1 MFVAFSKRPL
11 SDLFSLEG
19 LFELLQLPLLL
30 IVIAWLPTLS
40 PYTSSTLSQ
49 RNGYRFGDALIE
61 TSLHFG
67 FLHFLVL
74 FNVSNLDTIF
84 RLFYEVYDAQM
95 RAKVLEAGIKTLGIL
110 FFFAGLMY
118 TMIGAQYDCG
128 TLASFTQAVAADV
141 SAADRALLPP
151 ALLDELRAASD
162 ALGAWDP
169 YDVNGT
175 APPLAGTRHVQLAT
189 RLLDALALP
198 HGLHGVDNKL
208 DLYGWCGRS
217 SFPGFFD
224 YVYYTVVTLS
234 TVGYGDWS
242 PTDYPTRFVGMV
254 MMFTLMLWLPYQLTK
269 LVDFYVQMHTSLGK
283 LPKPWDEFVVLFGPV
298 APDQLCMFVSEFTIL
313 RAKAE
318 RNTFIVVLSPLPLE
332 QYRDALKDQDEQF
345 SSRVY
350 VHHGDLMEQATQ
362 KMLRD
367 SHAGGSIFAMSD
379 KFVDLARAK
388 AYFVFSFPGDE
399 RPLDQDRATIIRCL
413 VLRKL
418 LSDAAMHKVAL
429 QLNQGR
435 DRKVALGLGAH
446 DLA

>member
-1 MFVAFSKRPL
+1 MFVASSKRPL

-128 TLASFTQAVAADV
+128 PLASFTQAVAADV
-141 SAADRALLPP
+141 RAADPALLPP

-162 ALGAWDP
+162 ALD
-169 YDVNGT
+169 
-175 APPLAGTRHVQLAT
+175 VQLAT

-198 HGLHGVDNKL
+198 HGLHGVDNEL
-208 DLYGWCGRS
+208 DLYEWCTRS
-217 SFPGFFD
+217 KFPGFFD

-242 PTDYPTRFVGMV
+242 PTDYPTRFVGML

-269 LVDFYVQMHTSLGK
+269 LVDFYVQLHTSLGK